1 MKAAA
6 ARALSIVGHP
16 ALLMP
21 AAVIGAALDR
31 GMPRA
36 VLLAAAVAS
45 VFVAAVVGVYSLV
58 KVRAGAWRHM
68 DASEPAERRQL
79 NGFVIGLLCV
89 TAALAWAAGLPRAI
103 VLGLALS
110 AAIVAFAH
118 ALRGRL
124 KTSLHAAFA
133 VFAAAVLWPNR
144 IAAVTVVV
152 LALGVAWSRCV
163 LGRHTVPEVVVG
175 LLAGA
180 LGGVGLQAAL
190 G

>member
-1 MKAAA
+1 MKRAA

-21 AAVIGAALDR
+21 ASVVGAALDR
-31 GMPRA
+31 GVPRA
-36 VLLAAAVAS
+36 VLLAAGAAS
-45 VFVAAVVGVYSLV
+45 VFVVAVVGVYSLV
-58 KVRAGAWRHM
+58 KVRTGAWRHM

-79 NGFVIGLLCV
+79 NGFVIGLLAA
-89 TAALAWAAGLPRAI
+89 TAVLLSAVGQSRAI
-103 VLGLALS
+103 VLGLAMS

-118 ALRGRL
+118 LLRGRL
-124 KTSLHAAFA
+124 KSSLHAAFA

-144 IAAVTVVV
+144 TAAVAVLG

-163 LGRHTVPEVVVG
+163 LGRHTVTEVVVG
-175 LLAGA
+175 LLAGG
-180 LGGVGLQAAL
+180 LGGIGLHAAL